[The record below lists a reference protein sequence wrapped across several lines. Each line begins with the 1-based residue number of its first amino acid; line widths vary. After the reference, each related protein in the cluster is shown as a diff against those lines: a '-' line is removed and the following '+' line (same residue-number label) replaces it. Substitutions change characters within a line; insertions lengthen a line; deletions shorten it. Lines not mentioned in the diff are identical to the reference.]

1 MVTQNVVSGE
11 SNISFYLHLRSCGDQ
26 GINSLVIQLV
36 HAVVLLSGLSNE
48 NARVPFG
55 SLGFLIYQIKAI
67 MTECLEISHAGH
79 FK

>member
-11 SNISFYLHLRSCGDQ
+11 SNISFYLHLSSCGDQ

-36 HAVVLLSGLSNE
+36 HTVVLLSGLSNE

-55 SLGFLIYQIKAI
+55 SLGFLILSNLGCIFLSFTGINFY
-67 MTECLEISHAGH
+67 EE
-79 FK
+79 